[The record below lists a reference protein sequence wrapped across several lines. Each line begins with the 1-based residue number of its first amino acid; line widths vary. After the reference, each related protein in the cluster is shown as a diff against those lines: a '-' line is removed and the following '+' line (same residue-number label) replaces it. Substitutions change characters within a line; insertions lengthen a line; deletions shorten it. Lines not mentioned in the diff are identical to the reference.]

1 MTDTA
6 DWLRMYAQ
14 QLEDQHAP
22 QNLTIGMRQAADQ
35 LDASRET
42 TLQLLGQIGQL
53 SEELER
59 EKREAERAQDAHG
72 VRFLNYLEETA
83 RLTDRIEVKPRIK
96 REVWVNVYRQDDG
109 YEFATYHDN
118 AIDADNESGDAI
130 IARVRLTIDCEE
142 GEGL

>member
-42 TLQLLGQIGQL
+42 TLQLLGQVGQL
-53 SEELER
+53 SDELER
-59 EKREAERAQDAHG
+59 LKDCE
-72 VRFLNYLEETA
+72 A
-83 RLTDRIEVKPRIK
+83 RLRAALQKIAKHSRGGVIDTTEKMDR
-96 REVWVNVYRQDDG
+96 D
-109 YEFATYHDN
+109 EF
-118 AIDADNESGDAI
+118 IG
-130 IARVRLTIDCEE
+130 IARAALE
-142 GEGL
+142 GK

>member
-6 DWLRMYAQ
+6 DWLHRYAQ

-42 TLQLLGQIGQL
+42 TLQLLGQVGQL

-59 EKREAERAQDAHG
+59 LKDGE
-72 VRFLNYLEETA
+72 A
-83 RLTDRIEVKPRIK
+83 RLRAALEDIARTT
-96 REVWVNVYRQDDG
+96 YG
-109 YEFATYHDN
+109 YEPWMPDEEAKNYFSSLFFGAQ
-118 AIDADNESGDAI
+118 AK
-130 IARVRLTIDCEE
+130 ARAALKPPTPPEAHNDRQV
-142 GEGL
+142 

>member
-42 TLQLLGQIGQL
+42 TLQLLGQVGQL
-53 SEELER
+53 SDELER
-59 EKREAERAQDAHG
+59 LKDCEARLRAA
-72 VRFLNYLEETA
+72 LEEIVGLGAICASDIAAITLRRSRA
-83 RLTDRIEVKPRIK
+83 RAALEGPQDRMAKP
-96 REVWVNVYRQDDG
+96 
-109 YEFATYHDN
+109 
-118 AIDADNESGDAI
+118 
-130 IARVRLTIDCEE
+130 LE
-142 GEGL
+142 GK

>member
-42 TLQLLGQIGQL
+42 TLQLLGQVGQL
-53 SEELER
+53 SDELER
-59 EKREAERAQDAHG
+59 LKDCE
-72 VRFLNYLEETA
+72 A
-83 RLTDRIEVKPRIK
+83 RLRAALERIADTDP
-96 REVWVNVYRQDDG
+96 DDG
-109 YEFATYHDN
+109 TEWFHN
-118 AIDADNESGDAI
+118 V
-130 IARVRLTIDCEE
+130 ARAALDYRKME
-142 GEGL
+142 GK

>member
-42 TLQLLGQIGQL
+42 TLQLLGQVGQL
-53 SEELER
+53 SDELER
-59 EKREAERAQDAHG
+59 LKDGE
-72 VRFLNYLEETA
+72 A
-83 RLTDRIEVKPRIK
+83 RLRAALKDVHAAAKHNHLIA
-96 REVWVNVYRQDDG
+96 N
-109 YEFATYHDN
+109 
-118 AIDADNESGDAI
+118 
-130 IARVRLTIDCEE
+130 IARAALEDRT
-142 GEGL
+142 